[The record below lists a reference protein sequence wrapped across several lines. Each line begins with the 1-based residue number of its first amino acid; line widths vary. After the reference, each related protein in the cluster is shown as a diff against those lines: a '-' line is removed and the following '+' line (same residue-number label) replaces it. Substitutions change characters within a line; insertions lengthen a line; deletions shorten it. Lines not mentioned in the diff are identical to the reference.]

1 MIFIIYGN
9 LFIKRNAY
17 PSLHHLT
24 VNGLQC
30 TSRQVLFQPL
40 SQHPVHSDCKRYTS
54 RSGNHGIADTSLW
67 LHVHFW
73 KPGAKRCPSK
83 EWRRIN
89 MIRFPG
95 EIFWTFFFLT
105 MLWIYSGVCVPMYA
119 WYQLKRRHRTK
130 TTFSFCKINLF
141 FKDNIREK

>member
-9 LFIKRNAY
+9 LFIKRNVY

-40 SQHPVHSDCKRYTS
+40 SQHPVHSDCKRYAS
-54 RSGNHGIADTSLW
+54 RSGHHGIADTSLW

-73 KPGAKRCPSK
+73 QPGAKRCPSK

-95 EIFWTFFFLT
+95 EIFWTFFFFNNT
-105 MLWIYSGVCVPMYA
+105 MNKFRSLCTHVCVIPA
-119 WYQLKRRHRTK
+119 KAKAQDQDHRFILQNK
-130 TTFSFCKINLF
+130 FILQ
-141 FKDNIREK
+141 RQY